1 MELLDVLVCIALT
14 IFLLFLSKPIVI
26 QPPPRHQPLRRE
38 TTSEPQDEQETPR
51 LTLDNVQT
59 PYNEDEI
66 VSLVTELYEL
76 LVKLAY
82 IDRDHI
88 RWSPPGGH
96 AINEDLCRELQLAP
110 EVISLLK
117 WLPYVDEDCPYALH
131 LFPNSEPL
139 SYLQDSDVERSR
151 DPAAYPD
158 KPRRDYILPH
168 DIPLTCPGDE
178 GPYLVL
184 DVRASTSF
192 SSVRC
197 LKMLSAK
204 ADTVV
209 RYDSRDSLG

>member
-14 IFLLFLSKPIVI
+14 IFLLYLSKPIVLP
-26 QPPPRHQPLRRE
+26 PPPRHQLLQRE
-38 TTSEPQDEQETPR
+38 TKFESQDEQETPR
-51 LTLDNVQT
+51 LSLDNVQT

-66 VSLVTELYEL
+66 VGLVTELYEL

-88 RWSPPGGH
+88 TWPPHGGH
-96 AINEDLCRELQLAP
+96 AINEDLCRELQVAL
-110 EVISLLK
+110 EVISLLNR
-117 WLPYVDEDCPYALH
+117 LPYVDEKNCPYSPH

-151 DPAAYPD
+151 DPTAYPH

-168 DIPLTCPGDE
+168 DIPLTGPGDE

-184 DVRASTSF
+184 DVKDSTF
-192 SSVRC
+192 FLLYVP
-197 LKMLSAK
+197 
-204 ADTVV
+204 
-209 RYDSRDSLG
+209 